1 MTDAGEAEIF
11 DGAGW
16 RPLASLAQDPDTGD
30 RRAEEAREPRGRPT
44 EGEAGGAAAGEGGAD
59 GGGAED
65 TVSPG

>member
-16 RPLASLAQDPDTGD
+16 RPLASLARDPDTGD
-30 RRAEEAREPRGRPT
+30 RRAEEVERAREPRGRPDEGEQDEGEQD
-44 EGEAGGAAAGEGGAD
+44 EGEAKG
-59 GGGAED
+59 